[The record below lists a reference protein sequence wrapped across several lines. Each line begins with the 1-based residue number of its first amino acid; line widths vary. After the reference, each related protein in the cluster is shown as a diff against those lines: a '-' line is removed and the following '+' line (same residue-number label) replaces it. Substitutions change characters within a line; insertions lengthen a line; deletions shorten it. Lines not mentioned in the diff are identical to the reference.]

1 LFIWFVWF
9 FWLNETNELNQINQ
23 INKTNQTDRA
33 KTFMASGSRS
43 LFTTQTA
50 PSARTIALSLLVE
63 SAKSDEGVD
72 ILLDRALA
80 QCSFDSRDRALTV
93 ELTFGVLR
101 HLATIDWRL
110 EPVLDKPLLRLPVAV
125 QMTLRLGAYQLLFLD
140 RIPQSAA
147 VNESVNLARA
157 FAGTVGRDWSGLVNA
172 VLRGLLRH
180 PPHPWPSIDHDAAQ
194 ALAVQ
199 YSVPGW
205 LSRRWVERLGLA
217 SAEVACKEVSAAPP
231 LTLRVNRLITTREA
245 LLERFGQ
252 AGIAAKP
259 TNMSPF
265 GIQIEEGG
273 TVPSLPGFHEGA
285 FYVEDEAAQLIP
297 PLLDPQPGDI
307 ALDACA
313 APGGKSTHLADLM
326 QNKGAIYAV
335 DRKGARLDLLR
346 SNCQRLRVQNV
357 VPIIGDIREP
367 REWVSMIERAG
378 EPSVDRILVD
388 APCSGLGVLR
398 RHPEAKWRKDQQAL
412 PRHQA
417 LQCQILEAVAPCLR
431 PGGVLVYSTC
441 STEPEENEDVIG
453 RFCRAHAEFQRESV
467 HPWLPTAAQGFVT
480 EQGAL
485 STMPNRFSMDGFYA
499 ARLRKVL

>member
-1 LFIWFVWF
+1 
-9 FWLNETNELNQINQ
+9 
-23 INKTNQTDRA
+23 
-33 KTFMASGSRS
+33 M
-43 LFTTQTA
+43 
-50 PSARTIALSLLVE
+50 E
-63 SAKSDEGVD
+63 STKSEEGVD
-72 ILLDRALA
+72 VLLDRALA
-80 QCSFDSRDRALTV
+80 RCSFDSRERSLTV
-93 ELTFGVLR
+93 ELTYGVLR
-101 HLATIDWRL
+101 RLATIDWRL

-125 QMTLRLGAYQLLFLD
+125 QMALRLGAYQLLFLD

-157 FAGTVGRDWSGLVNA
+157 FAGIVGRDWSGLVNA

-180 PPHPWPSIDHDAAQ
+180 PPESWPSMDRDAAQ
-194 ALAVQ
+194 ALAVR
-199 YSVPGW
+199 YSVPSW

-217 SAEVACKEVSAAPP
+217 SAEVACKEVSVAPP

-245 LLERFGQ
+245 LLERFSQ
-252 AGIAAKP
+252 MGIAAKP
-259 TNMSPF
+259 TNVSPF

-273 TVPSLPGFHEGA
+273 SVPSLPGFHEGA

-297 PLLDPQPGDI
+297 SLLDPQPGDI
-307 ALDACA
+307 VLDACA

-326 QNKGAIYAV
+326 QNKGTIYAI
-335 DRKGARLDLLR
+335 DRKDARLDLLR

-378 EPSVDRILVD
+378 EPSVDRILLD

-398 RHPEAKWRKDQQAL
+398 RHPEAKWRKDEQAL
-412 PRHQA
+412 PRHQT
-417 LQCQILEAVAPCLR
+417 LQCQILEAVVPCLR

-453 RFCRAHAEFQRESV
+453 RFCRAHADFQRESV
-467 HPWLPTAAQGFVT
+467 RPWLPTAAQGFVT

-499 ARLRKVL
+499 ARLRKIP